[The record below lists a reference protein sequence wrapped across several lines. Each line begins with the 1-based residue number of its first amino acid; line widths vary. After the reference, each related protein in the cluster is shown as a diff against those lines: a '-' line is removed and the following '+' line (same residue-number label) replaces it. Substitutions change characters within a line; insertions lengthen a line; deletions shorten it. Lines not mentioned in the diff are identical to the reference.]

1 MKLRFLSI
9 TLLSLIISFT
19 EGQNKDPRATEIITI
34 DLENFW
40 KAFAESGTT
49 ANAEILQK
57 IYLDAGSKGVKG
69 FTKGRIQSADRL
81 AAVINSHSNYYHS
94 IKSSTD
100 SINGMKDQI
109 RESLVKLKDFY
120 PKAVFP
126 PVYFVIGGL
135 NSGGTTSKQGLI
147 IGAEMYGLTSQTPK
161 EELSPWL
168 QSVIKPVGEVP
179 HIVAHELIHFQQSY
193 DGSTLLSACIKEG
206 AADFMAELISGKH
219 INKHVHDFA
228 NPKEKEL
235 WIEFKGRMNLKD
247 YTGWLYSTSKGRP
260 NDLGYWM
267 GYKITKAYYDL
278 ATDKKMAVSEILNIK
293 DFNKFL
299 EQSKYASKFN

>member
-1 MKLRFLSI
+1 MKLRSLSFVFLLLII
-9 TLLSLIISFT
+9 TLCQS
-19 EGQNKDPRATEIITI
+19 QNKDPRATEIITF

-40 KAFAESGTT
+40 KALEQSGSN
-49 ANAEILQK
+49 ANAEILQR
-57 IYLDAGSKGVKG
+57 IYLDAGSNGVQD
-69 FTKGRIQSADRL
+69 FTKGRIQNAAHL
-81 AAVINSHSNYYHS
+81 AAVVNSHSNYYHS

-120 PKAVFP
+120 PNAIFP

-135 NSGGTTSKQGLI
+135 NSGGTSSNRGLI
-147 IGAEMYGLTSQTPK
+147 IGAEMYGLTMKTPK

-168 QSVIKPVGEVP
+168 QSVIKPVGQVP
-179 HIVAHELIHFQQSY
+179 HIVAHELIHFQQRY
-193 DGSTLLSACIKEG
+193 DGSTLLSASIKEG
-206 AADFMAELISGKH
+206 AADFIAELISGNH

-228 NPKEKEL
+228 DPNEKEL
-235 WIEFKGRMNLKD
+235 WNEFKERMNKKD
-247 YTGWLYSTSKGRP
+247 YTGWLYGSSKDRP

-278 ATDKKMAVSEILNIK
+278 ASDKKIAVKEILNIK

-299 EQSKYASKFN
+299 EKSEYASKFD